1 MKNVIKLVILALFLT
16 LSSCD
21 QNDDVASPTDGFTN
35 NGTFY
40 ETTNCY
46 IEFDEDLPSTEF
58 NLFFLNGRMF
68 DNVNHSA
75 SGSTNDYLFTLNTTN
90 FVFYNIR
97 DVENPSILVPS
108 YPNIQTGVTYT
119 GGNSDTVIIANGQIT
134 DLNYSVSGYA
144 WGEGVDG
151 VGLVGQG
158 GTIVI
163 NSYNYDPVTQ
173 TGTINVDYQSLN
185 NIGQVITGHYEGTLG
200 VILD

>member
-1 MKNVIKLVILALFLT
+1 MKNLFKISILAVLFSLT
-16 LSSCD
+16 ACD
-21 QNDDVASPTDGFTN
+21 QNDDVANPTDGFTN

-40 ETTNCY
+40 ETPNCY
-46 IEFDEDLPSTEF
+46 IEFDEDLPPNEF
-58 NLFFLNGRMF
+58 NLFFLNGRML
-68 DNVNHSA
+68 DNVNHIA
-75 SGSTNDYLFTLNTTN
+75 SGSTNDYLFTLNSSN

-97 DVENPSILVPS
+97 DVENPSILIPS

-119 GGNSDTVIIANGQIT
+119 GGNSDTVIIANGQISPLGYT
-134 DLNYSVSGYA
+134 TSGYA

-151 VGLVGQG
+151 VGLIAQG

-163 NSYNYDPVTQ
+163 NSYNYDATTQ

-185 NIGQVITGHYEGTLG
+185 NTGQPIIGHYEGSLG